1 MATQQGETRAEGAIT
16 PPNEQTPEVLYFNE
30 YNRHFRRLLRSVG
43 PSDNPYVFPIKKE
56 ELISWGVG
64 AGLHRLVILREG
76 HGNGEYLGFVNHKSH
91 SCERHGF
98 EVLHDAADEYER
110 RAREEGESHTAGES

>member
-1 MATQQGETRAEGAIT
+1 MATEQGETRAEGATT
-16 PPNEQTPEVLYFNE
+16 PLNDQTSEVLYFNE

-43 PSDNPYVFPIKKE
+43 PSDNPDVFPIKKE

-64 AGLHRLVILREG
+64 AGLNRLVILRQG
-76 HGNGEYLGFVNHKSH
+76 PGNRQYLGFVNHKPH

-98 EVLHDAADEYER
+98 DVVHDAADEWER
-110 RAREEGESHTAGES
+110 REREEKERSAGGES